1 MNTEKYLEKL
11 HSILSANGLI
21 MTGLTST
28 KQLSYNETKDLFEYG
43 LVSLLV
49 TDETD
54 SEVEIAEVVLKV
66 FPEYNEDFEEFI
78 DEDDEAMVKLYS
90 GLDLG
95 GEFIPE
101 VITLL
106 NSGGKLIQLEHIE
119 VAEDFRNIG
128 IATNIINMLPNLIKD
143 LFGDAEYVLA
153 LNALA
158 VDCEDEDTFFDE
170 CTQLSQFFD
179 SLGFEI
185 GTDEFTLYKI
195 I

>member
-49 TDETD
+49 TDEAD
-54 SEVEIAEVVLKV
+54 SETEIAEVVLKV

-119 VAEDFRNIG
+119 VAENFRNIG

-143 LFGDAEYVLA
+143 LFGDTEYVLA

-158 VDCEDEDTFFDE
+158 VNCEDEEKFFDE